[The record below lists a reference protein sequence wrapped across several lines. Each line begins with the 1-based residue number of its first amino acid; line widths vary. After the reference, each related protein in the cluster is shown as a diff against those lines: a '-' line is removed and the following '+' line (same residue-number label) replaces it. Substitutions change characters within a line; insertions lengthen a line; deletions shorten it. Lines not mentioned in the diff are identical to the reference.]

1 MQTDTPRYTQ
11 THKDT
16 CTHIDTHRRTTTD
29 PSTIDKNKKAET
41 TEGGYTGSWS
51 TAEASG
57 SWHCLVKLN
66 IHIPYEP
73 VVPLLG
79 TEEKTLH
86 MCTHTHKSVVMFIAV
101 PVHSSK
107 KLKTNQIIIVYSHN
121 CM

>member
-1 MQTDTPRYTQ
+1 MQVDNQHLKRQSTSLAPWEIQINT
-11 THKDT
+11 
-16 CTHIDTHRRTTTD
+16 
-29 PSTIDKNKKAET
+29 TIDKNKKAET

-79 TEEKTLH
+79 T
-86 MCTHTHKSVVMFIAV
+86 
-101 PVHSSK
+101 
-107 KLKTNQIIIVYSHN
+107 
-121 CM
+121 